1 MANST
6 FSGPVRSQNG
16 FQELVDGV
24 WTPLGGGG
32 GGGSVVVLP
41 ADTTTY
47 VLPLGTLG
55 QVITIVMQ
63 NDTAVFPVTL
73 NLSAETVPNGVTLF
87 TGFIVVPGMGPEIQ
101 PVDYSGVLEINTS
114 TPYQFTFIY
123 RGLNVNGPDPT
134 ATWAISGYGSIM
146 NI

>member
-24 WTPLGGGG
+24 WTPVG

-41 ADTTTY
+41 PNTPTY

-63 NDTAVFPVTL
+63 NDTSVFPVTL
-73 NLSAETVPNGVTLF
+73 NLSAETVPSGVSLF
-87 TGFIVVPGMGPEIQ
+87 TGFILVPGMGPQIQ
-101 PVDYSGVLEINTS
+101 SVDNTGVLEIDTM

-123 RGLNVNGPDPT
+123 RGLNVGGPDPT
-134 ATWAISGYGSIM
+134 ASWSITGYGSIT